1 MQGES
6 IFRVYY
12 EDTDAGGIVYHAN
25 YLRFMERGR
34 AEWLRSLGLDQNILK
49 TDYSI
54 LFVVVKS
61 EVYYKSPA
69 RLDDQIKVFTEVK
82 QLKRASVTF
91 AQRIENSP
99 VQLCVA
105 NNVVACVDSES
116 LLPKRIPAQLL
127 GIFANGD

>member
-1 MQGES
+1 MKGES

-34 AEWLRSLGLDQNILK
+34 AEWLRSLGLDQNLLK

-61 EVYYKSPA
+61 EIYYKSPA

-82 QLKRASVTF
+82 KLKRASVIF

-99 VQLCVA
+99 VQLCLA
-105 NNVVACVDSES
+105 SNVVACVDAES

>member
-1 MQGES
+1 MKGES

-61 EVYYKSPA
+61 EIYYKSPA

-82 QLKRASVTF
+82 QLKRASVIF
-91 AQRIENSP
+91 AQRIENSL
-99 VQLCVA
+99 VELCMA
-105 NNVVACVDSES
+105 NNVVACVDSKS
-116 LLPKRIPAQLL
+116 LVPKRIPDQLL
-127 GIFANGD
+127 GIFTNGD